1 MLIDTVGQGNHGSS
15 KSNYSAKTVVFT
27 SYKHASGDKNWY
39 PSIFFY
45 NLDSKEMAWQIH
57 GAEIFVSI
65 ETKPAVE
72 ASLSIERDPANIVV
86 TILTNEMWS
95 KSTEEEF
102 LQNPSEFSRH
112 KDHHNYMIKL
122 GFGDPS
128 DRA

>member
-27 SYKHASGDKNWY
+27 SYKHASGVKNWY
-39 PSIFFY
+39 PSIFFH

-72 ASLSIERDPANIVV
+72 ANIV